1 MCSSDLDRLKIRRN
15 LGKWLLRRWLADR
28 VPAADAFGSKRGFT
42 VPVGAWIGAEAKRL
56 GPLVAHNPGI
66 EEIAHSGQVERLFF
80 ADGKRERFAAWVLLF
95 YALWH
100 RTHVLGKAPDG
111 DIFHCLT
118 DC

>member
-1 MCSSDLDRLKIRRN
+1 MVGQLRVGRAGHPCRDGREGQGHRFVRL
-15 LGKWLLRRWLADR
+15 LLRLCASP
-28 VPAADAFGSKRGFT
+28 PAPWPASTNTPANY
-42 VPVGAWIGAEAKRL
+42 AEQLRDEVFHK
-56 GPLVAHNPGI
+56 
-66 EEIAHSGQVERLFF
+66 VERLFL